1 MPAKSVLLAIL
12 LSEFSYATV
21 FAWKS
26 LCPSRR
32 TGIGF
37 QKTVQNHESTFDL
50 EHGLQN
56 CAKRSETRQGAV
68 GTWVLQLFLLVEYCR
83 TLHYLSLSLSTYLPI
98 CLSIYLSTYLSVYLS
113 IHLSIYLSIYLSAVP
128 LQAAEG
134 HKIFAVLYF
143 LKIKCGLTLCV
154 VFQKLQH
161 VPCIV
166 ALYAALKCSIF
177 KPYCTLCG
185 SLSLSQRF

>member
-56 CAKRSETRQGAV
+56 CAKRSEARQGAV

-83 TLHYLSLSLSTYLPI
+83 TLHYLSIYLP
-98 CLSIYLSTYLSVYLS
+98 T
-113 IHLSIYLSIYLSAVP
+113 YLSIYLSSYLAIYLP
-128 LQAAEG
+128 TYLS
-134 HKIFAVLYF
+134 IYLF
-143 LKIKCGLTLCV
+143 LSYLIQSDLFVYL
-154 VFQKLQH
+154 
-161 VPCIV
+161 
-166 ALYAALKCSIF
+166 SIDRSIDRSI
-177 KPYCTLCG
+177 Y
-185 SLSLSQRF
+185 LSFLILSYPI